1 MFSAFRNMWRPCY
14 YHEGKRFPSWPAL
27 GLSLFF
33 IAHVLVAEENYNV
46 SITQKALIGA
56 EAKYGPTAP
65 GRLLAWTKLIASS
78 KRKSV
83 AEKLELTNDFF
94 NRIPFKSDMELWG
107 KHNYWPTP
115 LEMLARNGG
124 GHAAFA
130 TSKYFTL
137 LALGVRIDQLQITY
151 VNATNLP
158 PADQAH
164 MVLTYYPTPDAMPLV
179 LDNLDGN
186 VRPANERSD
195 LIPIYSFNGDGL
207 WLAKERGDGRSAASG
222 HIDLWNEM
230 NARMG
235 KEFLLDE
242 Q

>member
-1 MFSAFRNMWRPCY
+1 MKAKC
-14 YHEGKRFPSWPAL
+14 FPFCAAL
-27 GLSLFF
+27 GLAL
-33 IAHVLVAEENYNV
+33 ILITHTLVAEENFNV
-46 SITQKALIGA
+46 SITEKVLLGA
-56 EAKYGPTAP
+56 EVKYGPTAP
-65 GRLLAWTKLIASS
+65 RRLIAWTKLIASS
-78 KRKSV
+78 KKKSV

-107 KHNYWPTP
+107 KRNYWPTP
-115 LEMLARNGG
+115 VEMLARNGG

-137 LALGVRIDQLQITY
+137 LAMGVRIDQLQITY
-151 VNATNLP
+151 VTATNLP

-179 LDNLDGN
+179 LDNLDGE
-186 VRPANERSD
+186 VKPANERND

-207 WLAKERGDGRSAASG
+207 WLAKERGDGKSAASA
-222 HIDLWNEM
+222 HTDLWHEM
-230 NARMG
+230 NFRMG
-235 KEFLLDE
+235 KEFLVAE